1 MGKSKNKVDAIY
13 ALREAAEKKALA
25 EKELAEDPR
34 AEKRDRLLEARLAL
48 EEKTMTAIE
57 VCHECG
63 HQHAH
68 GQPHVP

>member
-34 AEKRDRLLEARLAL
+34 AEKRDQLLEARLAL

-63 HQHAH
+63 HQHAD
-68 GQPHVP
+68 GQPHIP